1 MLKLLGNI
9 FTTIICV
16 ACCVFM
22 VLMLFI
28 CIFTPHKTKY
38 GNFTDP
44 YKYWTS
50 DTYICQNFDVKCE
63 NGKIVE
69 K

>member
-22 VLMLFI
+22 VVAAIFSHKMGVVWYLAVFAVIMLLAIPF
-28 CIFTPHKTKY
+28 
-38 GNFTDP
+38 
-44 YKYWTS
+44 YKKA
-50 DTYICQNFDVKCE
+50 NK
-63 NGKIVE
+63 K
-69 K
+69 